1 MESRITNL
9 ASRLQDFTKLMSSTR
24 ERPDDVNIQL
34 RSIEDTID
42 EEVREIDVR
51 CEVLA
56 RSVNSM
62 MNEWRMSRKK
72 KPGIFD
78 TAETADES
86 WREDFAHSAEG
97 MNFLNI
103 AYHGAVA
110 IRDLMHRFQEIVVE
124 TKPSSVFMPANA
136 PSRSSLDIE
145 DMQRLHFLSQMNA
158 PAVQAYAD
166 AMLGLDTMHKELA
179 DAAESI
185 SNYLELYYR
194 ALVKRHTVDGVAIH
208 KDAVLTDVAMH
219 IYENI
224 DAEGEIAMGRS
235 PDELSAYSKRKARV
249 MTDAIQDPFVHELM
263 TAEHG
268 LISFLVDNLE
278 MVSTSVIRTST
289 LLSEESKKL
298 KALIG
303 GRIGTQTSTFKS
315 KYARLLVNIRDLDP
329 SAVPYKAKAGLQ
341 THDEKFRDRF
351 RDETMGHIVQ
361 QLVRQAPT
369 EEIIPYVLERKEKI
383 RRYFQE
389 ENSFYTCSI
398 GAGNPFL
405 GLAPGGIQIS
415 PSARPL
421 ASFDD
426 IVGAGFPEL
435 KGFVRTIRGATL
447 WHDLFAA
454 TSPSKSADKS
464 NILMMG
470 PQGCGKCVT
479 GDTMVFTDRGLS
491 RIDSLNPGVNEEG
504 YGPLTV
510 GVLSLSGKTFSSQ
523 FYDSGVRP
531 TISVV
536 SRHGYE
542 VTGTDKHR
550 LICVGDNGPEWRRL
564 DEIKAGDYV
573 AIVRSGLPMSSDES
587 RKEAAYAYGYY
598 IGDGS
603 TSGPSEKPKA
613 IRFSVDLQD
622 LPAFEEM
629 AYPFLSTIGT
639 PKSYP
644 DTRGL
649 RVADV
654 QVSRMGAEA
663 VLAFRNECGHG
674 AANKKVPKWVLSSG
688 PETWRLF
695 LNGLFDAD
703 GSTYGRRVELS
714 SNSRGLLKTVQT
726 MLLSFGIVSSIQGR
740 KNNPKG
746 WRLFI
751 YGENLRKFS
760 DRVNFGLPRKK
771 ERLVHEC
778 ESVVRNDNYD
788 VIPVTKPMWAAL
800 KSQATP
806 LSREVHKMM
815 DHYARGGHMP
825 GNVMVRSIMEHV
837 PDCPAKESILN
848 LVSDEYMWDRV
859 EECSPAG
866 EEPVFDLVVP
876 DGESFAANGFMNHN
890 TEAMRSIA
898 SEKDSIAIF
907 AVGSDFKTCWKDE
920 GLKNPKRLFEH
931 AVRLQKDSQKH
942 VHILI
947 DEADAVMCK
956 KEFLSQGEDDLTT
969 EFQNLMDGIVQYPN
983 ITVWAATNHPERMP
997 MPIIRRFSKVLIVGE
1012 LTNEDRIFLLKR
1024 FFSYLPLENF
1034 SEDDW
1039 KYVSSQLEGAT
1050 GDVIRKVVDTVW
1062 RSKMSWFTETMPDAA
1077 ESVKGWLNKD
1087 GKFSVAEMTA
1097 ETRAAFIELL
1107 GTHFKVSMREI
1118 RAAVEEHMKNVATRT
1133 EITAAHE
1140 VYENARKVVSS
1151 LSGNLIVPGTGRL
1164 S

>member
-9 ASRLQDFTKLMSSTR
+9 ASRLQDFTKLMSSTQD
-24 ERPDDVNIQL
+24 RPEDVKIQL
-34 RSIEDTID
+34 ESIEKTVE
-42 EEVREIDVR
+42 EEVREIDIR

-56 RSVNSM
+56 RSVNTM
-62 MNEWRMSRKK
+62 MNEWRLSRKK
-72 KPGIFD
+72 KPGVFN

-103 AYHGAVA
+103 AYNGAVA
-110 IRDLMHRFQEIVVE
+110 IRGLMHKFQEIMVE
-124 TKPSSVFMPANA
+124 TRPSTVFMPTNT
-136 PSRSSLDIE
+136 PRRDSLDIE

-179 DAAESI
+179 EAAETI

-208 KDAVLTDVAMH
+208 RDAVLTDVAMH

-249 MTDAIQDPFVHELM
+249 MTEAIQDPFVHEIM

-278 MVSTSVIRTST
+278 MVSTSVTRTAT
-289 LLSEESKKL
+289 LLRDESKKL
-298 KALIG
+298 RALIG
-303 GRIGTQTSTFKS
+303 GRVSLETNSHRS
-315 KYARLLVNIRDLDP
+315 KYSRLMVNIRDLDP
-329 SAVPYKAKAGLQ
+329 SAVSHKAKAGLQ

-361 QLVRQAPT
+361 MLVRQAPT

-405 GLAPGGIQIS
+405 GVAPGGIQIS

-470 PQGCGKCVT
+470 PQGCGK
-479 GDTMVFTDRGLS
+479 
-491 RIDSLNPGVNEEG
+491 
-504 YGPLTV
+504 
-510 GVLSLSGKTFSSQ
+510 
-523 FYDSGVRP
+523 
-531 TISVV
+531 
-536 SRHGYE
+536 
-542 VTGTDKHR
+542 
-550 LICVGDNGPEWRRL
+550 
-564 DEIKAGDYV
+564 
-573 AIVRSGLPMSSDES
+573 
-587 RKEAAYAYGYY
+587 
-598 IGDGS
+598 
-603 TSGPSEKPKA
+603 
-613 IRFSVDLQD
+613 
-622 LPAFEEM
+622 
-629 AYPFLSTIGT
+629 
-639 PKSYP
+639 
-644 DTRGL
+644 
-649 RVADV
+649 
-654 QVSRMGAEA
+654 
-663 VLAFRNECGHG
+663 
-674 AANKKVPKWVLSSG
+674 
-688 PETWRLF
+688 
-695 LNGLFDAD
+695 
-703 GSTYGRRVELS
+703 
-714 SNSRGLLKTVQT
+714 
-726 MLLSFGIVSSIQGR
+726 
-740 KNNPKG
+740 
-746 WRLFI
+746 
-751 YGENLRKFS
+751 
-760 DRVNFGLPRKK
+760 
-771 ERLVHEC
+771 
-778 ESVVRNDNYD
+778 
-788 VIPVTKPMWAAL
+788 
-800 KSQATP
+800 
-806 LSREVHKMM
+806 
-815 DHYARGGHMP
+815 
-825 GNVMVRSIMEHV
+825 
-837 PDCPAKESILN
+837 
-848 LVSDEYMWDRV
+848 
-859 EECSPAG
+859 
-866 EEPVFDLVVP
+866 
-876 DGESFAANGFMNHN
+876 

-947 DEADAVMCK
+947 DEADSVMCK
-956 KEFLSQGEDDLTT
+956 KEFLSQGDDDLTT

-997 MPIIRRFSKVLIVGE
+997 MPIIRRFSKVLVVGE
-1012 LTNEDRIFLLKR
+1012 LTSEDRVFLLKR
-1024 FFSYLPLENF
+1024 FFSYLPLEAF
-1034 SEDDW
+1034 GEDDW
-1039 KYVSSQLEGAT
+1039 RSISSQLDGAT

-1062 RSKMSWFTETMPDAA
+1062 RSKMAWFTETMPEAA
-1077 ESVKGWLNKD
+1077 ESVKGWLNRN
-1087 GKFSVAEMTA
+1087 GKFSVADMPPEDRT
-1097 ETRAAFIELL
+1097 ELIVRL
-1107 GTHFKVSMREI
+1107 GEHFRVTVREV
-1118 RAAVEEHMKNVATRT
+1118 RAAVEAHMKNVATRT
-1133 EITAAHE
+1133 EITAANE

-1151 LSGNLIVPGTGRL
+1151 LSGNLIVPGGRL
-1164 S
+1164 A